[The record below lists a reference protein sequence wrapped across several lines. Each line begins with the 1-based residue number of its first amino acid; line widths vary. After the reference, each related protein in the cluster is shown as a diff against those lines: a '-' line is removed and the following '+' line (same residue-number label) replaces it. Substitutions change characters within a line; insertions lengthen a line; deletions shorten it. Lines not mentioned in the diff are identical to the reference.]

1 MLKKALVVDVL
12 GAVESVKAA
21 SDIYAPVSGEVV
33 DVNAALEGEP
43 ALINGSAFDKGACIP
58 VIMQLISSR
67 MSTQAGSPRLNSPM
81 PLSSRA

>member
-1 MLKKALVVDVL
+1 MTDVL

-43 ALINGSAFDKGACIP
+43 ALINGSAFEKGILLCIWGHICN
-58 VIMQLISSR
+58 VSR
-67 MSTQAGSPRLNSPM
+67 IKY
-81 PLSSRA
+81 RAR